1 MDFKTWKL
9 RVSTKFSTCTCSFC
23 NKGLKE
29 YLVKHFILFVA
40 YFKQTSMH
48 LNPEAFVLVCC
59 ICLNLFDE
67 PLMDIDIVNS
77 L

>member
-1 MDFKTWKL
+1 
-9 RVSTKFSTCTCSFC
+9 
-23 NKGLKE
+23 
-29 YLVKHFILFVA
+29 
-40 YFKQTSMH
+40 MH